1 MGVNDQNQGS
11 AQGASSGPALPGNV
25 VSLKLARFPQLADQV
40 RQDMLAELVRRGL
53 ADVGSI
59 QREAEQLGQDQEPD
73 GQDSLHLFSPE
84 ELLAIYQGAII
95 DSLASRHLSPTEIEE
110 FINLAHKRER
120 LLALKLVLFKSKAS
134 PREVWRRLK
143 SFCELPLGDK
153 RIAPSELLSIR
164 AALIENFISGHLPFI
179 GVAKHHLTIRGICQ
193 LGSRMIGAES
203 GYGRIGG
210 KAAGLL
216 LAMSIVHPD
225 LDSGDP
231 DLAQGV
237 AMPQSYFVRS
247 DALDS
252 FIEHNPEC
260 LGPFLHQKYKD
271 SEEIRRQFPEI
282 CKTSAEMEF
291 PPPIKRRFKAM
302 LKQIGQRPIIVRSS
316 SYLEDSSGFA
326 FSGKYES
333 VFLANQGG
341 LNQRLEEFMTA
352 VRYVYASTLSP
363 DALIYRRERGLLDY
377 NEQMCV
383 LVQEV
388 VGARRG
394 DYFFP
399 LAAGVAT
406 SVNSYAWSPRIRRQ
420 DGLLRMVMGLGTRAV
435 NRVGAD
441 HARLVPLG
449 EPLLRPENTV
459 AQIVRY
465 SQREVDALNLKT
477 GREESLPVDQ
487 ALKLLD
493 PQSLGQ
499 VASLDSGGMLT
510 PPMGR
515 LRSSQGQ
522 ACLTFDGLL
531 KDRDFIGRMQK
542 VVKLLADTIG
552 RPVEMEFAYQDG
564 IIYLLQCRTLSS
576 LAEVE
581 QVEIPRNIP
590 PQRVLFTSRHAYTS
604 AEVRDLD
611 CIIYVDGPAYYAL
624 DSMEKR
630 LQVGRA
636 VGWLN
641 QRLKDRRLAIMG
653 PGRWGTN
660 NPELGVKVGYAD
672 LCHARVL
679 IELAWDQD
687 GTVPQASYGTHFFH
701 DLVESNIVTFPVYPD
716 EEPGAFNREFFGQ
729 ATPAPPWPGQ
739 FQGLADCVKLF
750 DLPALTGGKRLQVLL
765 DGDGPLAMGF
775 LADA

>member
-1 MGVNDQNQGS
+1 MGVNQAHQG
-11 AQGASSGPALPGNV
+11 GPPDPPGGPAPPSNV
-25 VSLKLARFPQLADQV
+25 VSLKLARFPKLADQV
-40 RQDMLAELVRRGL
+40 REDMLAELARRGL
-53 ADVGSI
+53 AQPDQVRAEARQMA
-59 QREAEQLGQDQEPD
+59 QRPEQSS
-73 GQDSLHLFSPE
+73 QDSLCLFGPE
-84 ELLAIYQGAII
+84 ELLAIHRGALI
-95 DSLASRHLSPTEIEE
+95 DALAARHLSPGEIDE

-120 LLALKLVLFKSKAS
+120 LLALKLALFRSKAS
-134 PREVWRRLK
+134 PREVWRRLRR
-143 SFCELPLGDK
+143 FCELPLGDK

-164 AALIENFISGHLPFI
+164 AALIESFISGHLPFI
-179 GVAKHHLTIRGICQ
+179 GVAKHHLTIRGLCQ
-193 LGSRMIGAES
+193 LGERMIGAES

-216 LAMSIVHPD
+216 LAMAVVHPD
-225 LDSGDP
+225 LEPGDP
-231 DLAQGV
+231 DLALGV

-260 LGPFLHQKYKD
+260 LEPFLHQKYKD
-271 SEEIRRQFPEI
+271 SEEIERQFPEV
-282 CKTSAEMEF
+282 CRTSAAMDF

-316 SYLEDSSGFA
+316 SYLEDSSGYA
-326 FSGKYES
+326 FSGKYDS

-341 LNQRLEEFMTA
+341 LERRLEAFMTA
-352 VRYVYASTLSP
+352 VRQVYASTLSP
-363 DALIYRRERGLLDY
+363 DALIYRRERGLQDY

-399 LAAGVAT
+399 LVAGVAT

-420 DGLLRMVMGLGTRAV
+420 DGLLRLVMGLGTRAV
-435 NRVGAD
+435 NRVGSD

-449 EPLLRPENTV
+449 EPLLRPENSV

-477 GREESLPVDQ
+477 GQEEALPLEQ

-493 PQSLGQ
+493 APSLGQ
-499 VASLDSGGMLT
+499 VASLESDGVLT
-510 PPMGR
+510 PPLGR
-515 LRSSQGQ
+515 LRASQGRP
-522 ACLTFDGLL
+522 CLTFDGLL
-531 KDRDFIGRMQK
+531 KNQAFIGRMQK
-542 VVKLLADTIG
+542 VVKLVAESMG
-552 RPVEMEFAYQDG
+552 RPVELEFAYQDG
-564 IIYLLQCRTLSS
+564 VIYLLQCRSMAS

-581 QVEIPRNIP
+581 RVEIPRDLP

-604 AEVRDLD
+604 AVVNDLD
-611 CIIYVDGPAYYAL
+611 YIIYVDGPAYFSL
-624 DSMEKR
+624 DSLEKR
-630 LQVGRA
+630 LMVGRA

-641 QRLKDRRLAIMG
+641 HWLKDRRLAVMG

-660 NPELGVKVGYAD
+660 NPELGVKVGYAE

-679 IELAWDQD
+679 IELAWDHD

-716 EEPGAFNREFFGQ
+716 QGEGAFNHEFFSQ
-729 ATPAPPWPGQ
+729 PTPTPPWPGQ

-750 DLPALTGGKRLQVLL
+750 DIPALTGGKRLQVLL
-765 DGDGPLAMGF
+765 DGDEPQAVGF